1 MNKFLITLILLTSL
15 ACVARSQTTDTICF
29 PVDVAQKVLIAAKQ
43 KKVLDSLLISLNQ
56 DIKSYEIVV
65 KELQAKD
72 SVNAQI
78 ISTYVSMIG
87 TMKEQRKV
95 FEDQIVSLT
104 NEVKKWKRK
113 NRWTAI
119 AGAAAT
125 IGGIVL
131 TVLIAK

>member
-15 ACVARSQTTDTICF
+15 ASEGRSQTTDTICL

-43 KKVLDSLLISLNQ
+43 KKVLDSLVVSLNQ

-78 ISTYVSMIG
+78 ISTYVSMVN
-87 TMKEQRKV
+87 TMKDQRKV
-95 FEDQIVSLT
+95 FEDQIAAL
-104 NEVKKWKRK
+104 NKEVKKWKRK
-113 NRWTAI
+113 ERWTAI
-119 AGAAAT
+119 AGVAAT
-125 IGGIVL
+125 VGGIIL
-131 TVLIAK
+131 TVLISK